1 MQRLLPQTT
10 QQPYHE
16 WVNVH
21 GIQYWATVMVTVDE
35 IITEANAM
43 DSWMQWSAGILLTL
57 ISVAIVQ
64 YLMKKVV
71 LDFVKA
77 TSFDWDDHLYRPV
90 TQRLYGFIVFAGL
103 QLTMLWV
110 MGEEDDLNVALDP
123 VFQAIYILLSTS
135 LLSVALKIMIPVI
148 LDKFSN
154 QSSVT
159 VSGSNS
165 LIIFI
170 LRAAVWFGGI
180 YLAMEELGFEL
191 MGLLASLAVFS
202 LIIGLAM
209 QQTLGNIINSF
220 MLALDQPFEVGDRIE
235 VDGEIGSVVSVGI
248 LSTKILTNEENLV
261 VIPNNNLVNSTVVN
275 HARGG
280 GDGQGRRISLVMDI
294 GVEYDEDI
302 SHVKYTVLQLMREC
316 PYVID
321 APEPRVLLN
330 ELGDF
335 AKVFRMYGWVEDYSD
350 EFVAKDWLLKNIA
363 ERFAKEGIGIPFPTA
378 VEISSD
384 NKESYN
390 KQRKATNVRRAR
402 LQMIKEDEA
411 LERERAQA
419 KWEIEAITEKLKD
432 PELDRN
438 ERTMLEESLR
448 ELNRVLSMFEAG
460 DS

>member
-1 MQRLLPQTT
+1 
-10 QQPYHE
+10 
-16 WVNVH
+16 
-21 GIQYWATVMVTVDE
+21 MVTVDE
-35 IITEANAM
+35 VIDGLNGM
-43 DSWMQWSAGILLTL
+43 DAWMQWSTGLILTVMSILT
-57 ISVAIVQ
+57 VRF
-64 YLMKKVV
+64 LMKKIV

-77 TSFDWDDHLYRPV
+77 TAFEWDDHLYRPV
-90 TQRLYGFIVFAGL
+90 TQRLYSFIFFAGL

-110 MGEEDDLNVALDP
+110 MGKEEELNLALDP
-123 VFQAIYILLSTS
+123 VFQAVYIILSTS
-135 LLSVALKIMIPVI
+135 LVSVALKVMVPVVI
-148 LDKFSN
+148 EKFSN
-154 QSSVT
+154 PSSVT

-165 LIIFI
+165 LIIFM
-170 LRAAVWFGGI
+170 LRASTWFGGL
-180 YLAMEELGFEL
+180 YLAMNELGFEL

-261 VIPNNNLVNSTVVN
+261 VIPNNNLINSTVVN

-316 PYVID
+316 PYVIE

-335 AKVFRMYGWVEDYSD
+335 AKVFRLYGWVEDYSD

-363 ERFAKEGIGIPFPTA
+363 ESFAKEGIGIPFPTA

-402 LQMIKEDEA
+402 LQMIKEDKA

-432 PELDRN
+432 PELERSERN
-438 ERTMLEESLR
+438 TLEESLR
-448 ELNRVLSMFEAG
+448 ELNRVLSMFEVG
-460 DS
+460 DN

>member
-1 MQRLLPQTT
+1 
-10 QQPYHE
+10 
-16 WVNVH
+16 
-21 GIQYWATVMVTVDE
+21 
-35 IITEANAM
+35 M
-43 DSWMQWSAGILLTL
+43 DSWMQWSTGILLTL

-64 YLMKKVV
+64 FLMKKVV
-71 LDFVKA
+71 LEFVKA
-77 TSFDWDDHLYRPV
+77 TSFDWDDQLYRPV

-321 APEPRVLLN
+321 TPEPRVLLN

-335 AKVFRMYGWVEDYSD
+335 AKVFRLYGWVEDYSD

-402 LQMIKEDEA
+402 LQMIKEDKA

-438 ERTMLEESLR
+438 ERSMLEESLR

>member
-1 MQRLLPQTT
+1 
-10 QQPYHE
+10 
-16 WVNVH
+16 
-21 GIQYWATVMVTVDE
+21 
-35 IITEANAM
+35 
-43 DSWMQWSAGILLTL
+43 
-57 ISVAIVQ
+57 
-64 YLMKKVV
+64 
-71 LDFVKA
+71 
-77 TSFDWDDHLYRPV
+77 
-90 TQRLYGFIVFAGL
+90 
-103 QLTMLWV
+103 
-110 MGEEDDLNVALDP
+110 
-123 VFQAIYILLSTS
+123 
-135 LLSVALKIMIPVI
+135 
-148 LDKFSN
+148 
-154 QSSVT
+154 
-159 VSGSNS
+159 
-165 LIIFI
+165 
-170 LRAAVWFGGI
+170 
-180 YLAMEELGFEL
+180 
-191 MGLLASLAVFS
+191 
-202 LIIGLAM
+202 M

-261 VIPNNNLVNSTVVN
+261 VIPNNNLINSTVVN

-335 AKVFRMYGWVEDYSD
+335 AKVFRLYGWVEDYSD

-363 ERFAKEGIGIPFPTA
+363 ESFAKEGIGIPFPTA

-432 PELDRN
+432 PELERN
-438 ERTMLEESLR
+438 ERNTLEESLR

-460 DS
+460 DN